1 MISEK
6 SRKKVR
12 KICIFLPLIVVF
24 SIILILISIFFKHD
38 YANFNFFGMDT
49 FIVVSSDKNIEK
61 EIKQIFTDTENIF
74 NFHDSMSEVSRLNSS
89 KTINSSD
96 ELTAALR
103 HILELNN
110 KYGNGADVT
119 AGSLTKLWDITG
131 KNPEIPAQSEIDK
144 ALAATGYYNRRK

>member
-61 EIKQIFTDTENIF
+61 ESYRCEIKKGRYRDMTKINENYKKLGI
-74 NFHDSMSEVSRLNSS
+74 DVS
-89 KTINSSD
+89 KI
-96 ELTAALR
+96 
-103 HILELNN
+103 
-110 KYGNGADVT
+110 
-119 AGSLTKLWDITG
+119 
-131 KNPEIPAQSEIDK
+131 
-144 ALAATGYYNRRK
+144 